1 MEDRGRVRERVGTA
15 DICLQSSTKQAWVV
29 GVEVAGRVHGAEVD
43 VDVDEE
49 GERCI
54 VSRRG
59 VRGMVWYWCVVWCGV
74 DEV

>member
-1 MEDRGRVRERVGTA
+1 MRGE
-15 DICLQSSTKQAWVV
+15 
-29 GVEVAGRVHGAEVD
+29 VHGAEVD

-59 VRGMVWYWCVVWCGV
+59 VRGVVWCGIGVVCGV